1 MNVIVWL
8 FAISILLLAGCGSS
22 ATVTAISNPPIPS
35 TAQTASSP
43 AVLQNGFF
51 VQGSVLCVV
60 VTVEYT
66 CGFPLAP
73 VTASW
78 AASALPVTPLPQAP
92 GRPSSSV
99 PEALQPTFNG
109 SLDGV
114 SAYYITVGTSG
125 SLFAQV
131 TTDATG
137 GDSTLMG
144 SVTSTANTDGFYSFT
159 GQLITQSGTVDV
171 AGEAALFDVDAGLSL
186 ALYAVSSDGQTRVA
200 MIGEAAQQ

>member
-22 ATVTAISNPPIPS
+22 ASVTAISDPPIPS
-35 TAQTASSP
+35 TAQAASGP
-43 AVLQNGFF
+43 ATLQNGFF

-60 VTVEYT
+60 VTAKFT

-73 VTASW
+73 VTGSW
-78 AASALPVTPLPQAP
+78 AASALPVTPRPQAP
-92 GRPSSSV
+92 GRPSPSA
-99 PEALQPTFNG
+99 PEAPRPAFSG

-114 SAYYITVGTSG
+114 SGYYITVGTSG

-137 GDSTLMG
+137 SDSTLMG
-144 SVTSTANTDGFYSFT
+144 LVASTANTDDSYSFT

-171 AGEAALFDVDAGLSL
+171 GGEAALFDVDAGLTL

-200 MIGEAAQQ
+200 VIGEAAQ

>member
-22 ATVTAISNPPIPS
+22 ASVTAISNPPIPS
-35 TAQTASSP
+35 TAQTATSP
-43 AVLQNGFF
+43 ATLQNGFF

-60 VTVEYT
+60 VTAEYT

-92 GRPSSSV
+92 GRPSPSA
-99 PEALQPTFNG
+99 PEAPQPTFNG

-114 SAYYITVGTSG
+114 SGFYITVGTSG

-131 TTDATG
+131 TADATG
-137 GDSTLMG
+137 SDSTLMG
-144 SVTSTANTDGFYSFT
+144 LVTSTANTDGLYSFT

-200 MIGEAAQQ
+200 VIGESAQ

>member
-8 FAISILLLAGCGSS
+8 FAISILVLAGCGGS
-22 ATVTAISNPPIPS
+22 ASVTAISNPPIPS
-35 TAQTASSP
+35 TAQAAFGP
-43 AVLQNGFF
+43 AALQNGFF

-60 VTVEYT
+60 ITAEYT
-66 CGFPLAP
+66 CGFTLAP

-92 GRPSSSV
+92 GRPSPSAS
-99 PEALQPTFNG
+99 EAPQPAFSG

-114 SAYYITVGTSG
+114 SGYYITVGTSG

-131 TTDATG
+131 TTGATG
-137 GDSTLMG
+137 SDSTLMG
-144 SVTSTANTDGFYSFT
+144 LVTSTANTGGSYSFT
-159 GQLITQSGTVDV
+159 GQLIMQSGAVDV

-186 ALYAVSSDGQTRVA
+186 ALYAVSSDGQTRVGL
-200 MIGEAAQQ
+200 IGEATQ

>member
-8 FAISILLLAGCGSS
+8 FAITTLLLAGCGSS

-60 VTVEYT
+60 VTAEYT

-92 GRPSSSV
+92 GRPSPSG
-99 PEALQPTFNG
+99 PEAPQPAFNG

-137 GDSTLMG
+137 SDSTLMG

-186 ALYAVSSDGQTRVA
+186 ALYAFSSDGQTRVA
-200 MIGEAAQQ
+200 VIGEAAQ

>member
-22 ATVTAISNPPIPS
+22 ATVTAISDPPIPS
-35 TAQTASSP
+35 TAQAASGP
-43 AVLQNGFF
+43 ARLQNGFF

-60 VTVEYT
+60 ATTEYT

-92 GRPSSSV
+92 GRPSPSA
-99 PEALQPTFNG
+99 PEAPQPAFNG
-109 SLDGV
+109 SLGGV
-114 SAYYITVGTSG
+114 SGYYITVGTSG
-125 SLFAQV
+125 SLSAQV
-131 TTDATG
+131 TTGATG
-137 GDSTLMG
+137 SDSTLMG
-144 SVTSTANTDGFYSFT
+144 LVTSTANTDGSYSFT
-159 GQLITQSGTVDV
+159 GQLITQSGSVDV

-200 MIGEAAQQ
+200 VIGEAAQ